1 MMAAAVGVVAVV
13 LVLFRRFARKKVLEG
28 GAAAVRLGLV
38 QPFEVAV
45 EGVVREVGVV
55 RPVAAELL
63 DGIAHLH
70 ILVVIELILLRKT
83 FEDVYGALVAV
94 AAEQAGKE
102 RDVLAAVETAHQ
114 PHIHGGVALVARED
128 LDEHLVGVALGGVE
142 LLEHLVHDLVAVLEE
157 ILIRLQP
164 FLVGQ
169 ALVREQ
175 GEHLKHLFF
184 SLHSHRRLRRRSSC
198 ICSRTFR

>member
-1 MMAAAVGVVAVV
+1 MTVYVTALNGGDDGSRSRVVAVV

-45 EGVVREVGVV
+45 EGVVREVGVI

-63 DGIAHLH
+63 DGIAPS
-70 ILVVIELILLRKT
+70 IYSFVIEFVLLRKT

-94 AAEQAGKE
+94 ASEQAGKE

-114 PHIHGGVALVARED
+114 PHIHGGFPL
-128 LDEHLVGVALGGVE
+128 
-142 LLEHLVHDLVAVLEE
+142 
-157 ILIRLQP
+157 
-164 FLVGQ
+164 
-169 ALVREQ
+169 
-175 GEHLKHLFF
+175 
-184 SLHSHRRLRRRSSC
+184 
-198 ICSRTFR
+198 